1 MLFYI
6 LFGLMVVILIV
17 IITAIAQP
25 PTRWVEHYV
34 QRQQKSSKF
43 PAKKLPASIEAT
55 HTPDMPSASQSG
67 DTDSQKSGSH
77 PA

>member
-6 LFGLMVVILIV
+6 LFGLMVVVLIV

-34 QRQQKSSKF
+34 ARQQKSKF
-43 PAKKLPASIEAT
+43 PAKKVPASIAAT
-55 HTPDMPSASQSG
+55 HIPDTPSASQSG

>member
-6 LFGLMVVILIV
+6 LFGLMVVVLIV

-34 QRQQKSSKF
+34 ERQGRSKF
-43 PAKKLPASIEAT
+43 PAKKVPASLAT
-55 HTPDMPSASQSG
+55 HASDTPAASQSADIG
-67 DTDSQKSGSH
+67 SQKSE
-77 PA
+77 